1 MLGESLL
8 PLLADDVEAAL
19 RPKQSAVLDAYADLV
34 RRWNPMLSLVAS
46 KDLPRFADRHVVDG
60 LVAAQVL
67 REAQGSRSCDALQL
81 LDLGSGAGLPG
92 VPLAVAL
99 PEVQVTLVERSVR
112 KARFLRLAQREL
124 GLANVSVLCADL
136 SQVPTASADVVT
148 ARALMPPSTLWKQVR
163 RMLKPGGLLLALD
176 RVVRSRRAAAA
187 VTDSPADFPGGSI
200 AGRHWAKMPMSP
212 VRGVR
217 LPHEPT
223 IAPADRLPAGLRHRP
238 VGLSAWHGLLVVTKD
253 DPDHS
258 GGKSEGRRR
267 QDHDER

>member
-1 MLGESLL
+1 MQGASSSPTDATEI
-8 PLLADDVEAAL
+8 EAAL
-19 RPKQSAVLDAYADLV
+19 SPEQALALDAYADLV
-34 RRWNPMLSLVAS
+34 RRWNPMLGLVAA
-46 KDLPRFADRHVVDG
+46 KDLPRFADRHGVDG

-67 REAQGSRSCDALQL
+67 RHTRGDLALQV

-99 PEVQVTLVERSVR
+99 PEASVTLVERSAR

-124 GLANVSVLCADL
+124 GLANVCVLCAEL
-136 SQVPTASADVVT
+136 RQVPSASADVVT
-148 ARALMPPSTLWKQVR
+148 ARALMPPPALWGQAR
-163 RMLKPGGLLLALD
+163 RMLRPGGHLLALD

-187 VTDSPADFPGGSI
+187 VADAPADFPGGSI
-200 AGRHWAKMPMSP
+200 ARRHWAKMPISLD
-212 VRGVR
+212 RGVR
-217 LPHEPT
+217 LSNEPI

-238 VGLSAWHGLLVVTKD
+238 VGLSAWHGLLLVTKD

>member
-1 MLGESLL
+1 M
-8 PLLADDVEAAL
+8 EAAL
-19 RPKQSAVLDAYADLV
+19 QPEQSVVLDAYANLV
-34 RRWNPMLSLVAS
+34 RRWNPMLGLVAS
-46 KDLPRFADRHVVDG
+46 KDLSRFADRHVVDG

-67 REAQGSRSCDALQL
+67 RDTRSGCGCGALRV

-124 GLANVSVLCADL
+124 GLANVCVLCADL
-136 SQVPTASADVVT
+136 SQVPAASADVVT
-148 ARALMPPSTLWKQVR
+148 ARALMPPPALWKQAH
-163 RMLKPGGLLLALD
+163 RMLKTGGHLLALD
-176 RVVRSRRAAAA
+176 RVVRSRQAAAA
-187 VTDSPADFPGGSI
+187 VADSPADFPGGSI
-200 AGRHWAKMPMSP
+200 ARRHWAKMPTSP
-212 VRGVR
+212 AGGVR
-217 LPHEPT
+217 LPHEP
-223 IAPADRLPAGLRHRP
+223 IVAPADRLPAGLRHRP